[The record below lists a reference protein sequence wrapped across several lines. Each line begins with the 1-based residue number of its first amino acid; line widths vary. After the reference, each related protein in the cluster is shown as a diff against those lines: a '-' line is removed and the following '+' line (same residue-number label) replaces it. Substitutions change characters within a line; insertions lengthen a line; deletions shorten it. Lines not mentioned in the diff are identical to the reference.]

1 MVEAGFKDIQIWWL
15 SLSTQ
20 QGTKVQ
26 STLEGTETEK
36 KQSQNYMGR
45 LQDQT
50 LQVENMNQYSLE
62 LSKFQVFLFCSHSA
76 I

>member
-36 KQSQNYMGR
+36 KQSQNFIGR
-45 LQDQT
+45 FARAD
-50 LQVENMNQYSLE
+50 VAGRKYEFNIHWN
-62 LSKFQVFLFCSHSA
+62 
-76 I
+76 